1 MQTPTPPPELVTV
14 PVAVPVATNVTATQ
28 PADSAQDSTP
38 TATAND
44 AAAKKDDDPNNQE
57 SVTKADEADSNAITN
72 PATEQEATT
81 GEDTTPK
88 DETPAAPPQ
97 LMQSMWRCHQC
108 ECTTFCLCEEGPK
121 SRDTRAATSTGGA
134 APPRTSRHYARA
146 RRNQRYHPYARSP
159 PAAISPSFP
168 MGLWPAGED
177 RRATRSSSYPAPVP
191 MLRYRLHRVDGTG
204 TTILA
209 IALRIN
215 VETDPPVYDVR
226 NVPPA
231 ATATATATATAN
243 GGGGSTAPTPR
254 YITVDT
260 EPLCRLVVRGAE
272 RIVARRA
279 GVVAP
284 LVCMYVEPTFAYL
297 VYSCA
302 RAMWDRLLRFWFVR
316 WMAWDLVSN
325 RRQWGLS

>member
-1 MQTPTPPPELVTV
+1 
-14 PVAVPVATNVTATQ
+14 
-28 PADSAQDSTP
+28 
-38 TATAND
+38 
-44 AAAKKDDDPNNQE
+44 
-57 SVTKADEADSNAITN
+57 
-72 PATEQEATT
+72 
-81 GEDTTPK
+81 
-88 DETPAAPPQ
+88 
-97 LMQSMWRCHQC
+97 
-108 ECTTFCLCEEGPK
+108 
-121 SRDTRAATSTGGA
+121 
-134 APPRTSRHYARA
+134 
-146 RRNQRYHPYARSP
+146 
-159 PAAISPSFP
+159 

-177 RRATRSSSYPAPVP
+177 RRATRSGSYPAPVP

-231 ATATATATATAN
+231 ATATATAN

-316 WMAWDLVSN
+316 RMAWDIVSN